1 MGRSVLLACVPWLAI
16 LAASF
21 AVLFVIARAN
31 RARPR
36 PRRLRRLHTDQH
48 GSVQSLSFVLTLPLF
63 IMVLLLIVQV
73 SQLMIGQMVV
83 EYAAFAAARAAAVW
97 IPADTPYPEGANCI
111 VAFFPDLN
119 AEVQVIPVLD
129 PDDPDYG
136 PAEGGMIY
144 RIEPGGAKF
153 EKIASAAVLA
163 CMPISPS
170 RDVGATLSG
179 TGPLAADIITRAYTA
194 MAPNSDSGPAA
205 ARRIQNKL
213 AYAMANTS
221 VEIKFYHKNSE
232 PPLFQ
237 QIGRPY
243 SISPDPDEFRPN
255 ELGWQDQITVTVR
268 HDLALLPGPG
278 RLLAR
283 STGAADQVSGSVEN
297 RGNVYTYLLS
307 ASVTIGNEGEKPAIP
322 YVYQT
327 Y

>member
-16 LAASF
+16 LVASF
-21 AVLFVIARAN
+21 AVLYVLAWAN

-36 PRRLRRLHTDQH
+36 PRRLRRLHTDQR

-97 IPADTPYPEGANCI
+97 IPAETDSEGANCI
-111 VAFFPDLN
+111 SMIFLEADQIAPAL
-119 AEVQVIPVLD
+119 E
-129 PDDPDYG
+129 PDDPSFG
-136 PAEGGMIY
+136 PSEGGMTY

-179 TGPLAADIITRAYTA
+179 AGPLAADIISRAYAA
-194 MAPNSDSGPAA
+194 MAPNSDSGPAV
-205 ARRIQNKL
+205 ARRIRNKL

-232 PPLFQ
+232 PPLGVAYL
-237 QIGRPY
+237 IP
-243 SISPDPDEFRPN
+243 PELDEFRFN
-255 ELGWQDQITVTVR
+255 EIGWQDQITVTVR
-268 HDLALLPGPG
+268 HNLALLPGPG

-283 STGAADQVSGSVEN
+283 STGAADQVGGSVEN

>member
-1 MGRSVLLACVPWLAI
+1 
-16 LAASF
+16 
-21 AVLFVIARAN
+21 
-31 RARPR
+31 
-36 PRRLRRLHTDQH
+36 
-48 GSVQSLSFVLTLPLF
+48 
-63 IMVLLLIVQV
+63 LLIVQV

-111 VAFFPDLN
+111 GAFFPDLN

-170 RDVGATLSG
+170 RNVGATLSG

-232 PPLFQ
+232 PPLGVAYL
-237 QIGRPY
+237 IP
-243 SISPDPDEFRPN
+243 PDPDEFRFN
-255 ELGWQDQITVTVR
+255 ELGWQDQITVTVG
-268 HDLALLPGPG
+268 HNMALLPGPG

-283 STGAADQVSGSVEN
+283 STGAADQVGGSVEN

>member
-1 MGRSVLLACVPWLAI
+1 MGRSILLACVPWMAI
-16 LAASF
+16 LIASCC
-21 AVLFVIARAN
+21 VLYVLARAN
-31 RARPR
+31 RARLR
-36 PRRLRRLHTDQH
+36 PRRLRRLHTDQR

-83 EYAAFAAARAAAVW
+83 EYAAFATARAAAVW

-111 VAFFPDLN
+111 SAFFSDSN
-119 AEVQVIPVLD
+119 AADQIVPIMD
-129 PDDPDYG
+129 PDDPNFG
-136 PAEGGMIY
+136 PVEGGMTY

-153 EKIASAAVLA
+153 EKIASAAVMA

-170 RDVGATLSG
+170 RDVGTTLSG
-179 TGPLAADIITRAYTA
+179 AGSLAADIIGRAYVA
-194 MAPNSDSGPAA
+194 MAPDSDSGPAA
-205 ARRIQNKL
+205 ARRIRNKL

-232 PPLFQ
+232 PPLGF
-237 QIGRPY
+237 PY
-243 SISPDPDEFRPN
+243 LMPSDPNEFRFN
-255 ELGWQDQITVTVR
+255 EIGWQDQITVTVR

-283 STGAADQVSGSVEN
+283 STGAGDQVSGSVEN
-297 RGNVYTYLLS
+297 RGNVYTYSLS
-307 ASVTIGNEGEKPAIP
+307 ASVTIGNEGEKPVIP

>member
-16 LAASF
+16 LVASF
-21 AVLFVIARAN
+21 AMLYVLARAN
-31 RARPR
+31 RARPK
-36 PRRLRRLHTDQH
+36 PHRLRRLHADQR

-83 EYAAFAAARAAAVW
+83 EYAAFASARAAAVW

-111 VAFFPDLN
+111 GAFFSDLN
-119 AEVQVIPVLD
+119 AADQVVPIFD
-129 PDDPDYG
+129 PDDPNFG
-136 PAEGGMIY
+136 PAEGGMTY
-144 RIEPGGAKF
+144 RIELGGAKF

-179 TGPLAADIITRAYTA
+179 AGPLAADIIARVYAA

-205 ARRIQNKL
+205 ARRIRNKL

-221 VEIKFYHKNSE
+221 VEMKFYHKNSE
-232 PPLFQ
+232 PPLGVAYL
-237 QIGRPY
+237 IP
-243 SISPDPDEFRPN
+243 PDPDEFRFN
-255 ELGWQDQITVTVR
+255 EIGWQDQITVTVR
-268 HDLALLPGPG
+268 HNLALLPGPG

-283 STGAADQVSGSVEN
+283 STGAADQIAGSVEN
-297 RGNVYTYLLS
+297 RGNVYTYPLS